1 MAIGRILEDAMD
13 PRPRHFSGRL
23 QIIVVAAILG
33 IATILTAGW
42 WVEEVYPDD
51 ITVIQAPVTGHLD
64 WYTSPQWAWQGF
76 GTVTTYKKR
85 NTVSFDTKNTG
96 LSIRFSD
103 GGHATM
109 FGSVQFAMPV
119 NSKSLNS
126 IHSAYRG
133 NDVVVANLLK
143 TVLNKSVYLTGTLMT
158 SKESYSE
165 KKNDL
170 IHYVTDQMQN
180 GVYRTR
186 QTTKWVKDEIT
197 GQSKEITLAEIL
209 LDKDGNIQRQED
221 SVLNQFDIKAYNF
234 TIDTMPYDDVIE
246 AQIRQQQS
254 ITMAVQT
261 SIAEAKQKDQQALT
275 AEAEGR
281 ATIARAKAEQE
292 TIKTREVT
300 KADQNRQVEII
311 NADREKQVAIVQANR
326 EKEVAETGA
335 KRRLAVAELDK
346 QSAEQTK
353 QENILLGEGESQRR
367 KLVLAADGAL
377 SQKLETYKAV
387 SALWADALSKYR
399 GDITPRYMSAGGTGS
414 GSQNAFGDFV
424 QLQTMKAMKDL
435 NLDLN
440 IPTTPTN
447 QAAR

>member
-1 MAIGRILEDAMD
+1 MRNLDTGY
-13 PRPRHFSGRL
+13 FSGRL
-23 QIIVVAAILG
+23 QWIIGAGVLALLSIFILPK
-33 IATILTAGW
+33 L
-42 WVEEVYPDD
+42 VEEIYPDD
-51 ITVIQAPVTGHLD
+51 LTVIQAPITGVLS
-64 WYTSPQWAWQGF
+64 WQTKPGWAWQGL
-76 GTVTTYKKR
+76 GDVTTYKRR
-85 NTVSFDTKNTG
+85 NTVEFNTKATG

-109 FGSVQFAMPV
+109 YGSVQFAMPDDV
-119 NSKSLNS
+119 KSLNA

-180 GVYRTR
+180 GIYRTR
-186 QTTKWVKDEIT
+186 QITKWVKDEIT
-197 GQSKEITLAEIL
+197 GQSKEVTLAEIV
-209 LDKDGNIQRQED
+209 LDGQGNILRQEE
-221 SVLNQFDIKAYNF
+221 SVLNQFNIKAYNF

-246 AQIRQQQS
+246 AQIKQQQS

-300 KADQNRQVEII
+300 KAEQQRQVDII
-311 NADREKQVAIVQANR
+311 GAEREKQVAITAANKER
-326 EKEVAETGA
+326 EVAETA
-335 KRRLAVAELDK
+335 ARKRLAVAELDTK
-346 QSAEQTK
+346 AAEQIK
-353 QENILLGEGESQRR
+353 QEQILLGQGESERR

-377 SQKLETYKAV
+377 AQKLKTYEAV

-399 GDITPRYMSAGGTGS
+399 GSITPQYLTGATTA
-414 GSQNAFGDFV
+414 GSQSPNAFQSFV
-424 QLQTMKAMKDL
+424 ELQTMKAMKDL
-435 NLDLN
+435 NLDLSLQ
-440 IPTTPTN
+440 TTATGK
-447 QAAR
+447 